1 MDQSILNTI
10 KKLLGLAPDYTAFD
24 SEVVVYINSV
34 LMTLNQIGIG
44 PDEGFTITGP
54 DELWTEF
61 IPNEV
66 TDQQGI
72 PTYIYLK
79 VNIKN
84 CKLNI
89 DKGLIDT
96 LKFEIELMFDPPT
109 SSFGQEAIKKQA
121 EEIEWRLNV
130 QSPEFEKESG
140 IS

>member
-24 SEVVVYINSV
+24 SDIVVYINSV

-44 PDEGFTITGP
+44 PNEGFTITGP
-54 DELWTEF
+54 YELWTDF
-61 IPNEV
+61 VPNEI

-79 VNIKN
+79 VK
-84 CKLNI
+84 
-89 DKGLIDT
+89 
-96 LKFEIELMFDPPT
+96 LMFDPPA
-109 SSFGQEAIKKQA
+109 SSFGQEALKKQA